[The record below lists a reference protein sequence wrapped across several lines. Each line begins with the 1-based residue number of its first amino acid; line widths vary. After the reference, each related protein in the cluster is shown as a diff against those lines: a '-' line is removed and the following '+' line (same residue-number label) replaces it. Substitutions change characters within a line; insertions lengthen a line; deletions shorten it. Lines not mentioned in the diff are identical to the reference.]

1 MNLIR
6 SVARLSALVL
16 AVQLIAS
23 CDTRL
28 PTSSSKSLSDDVDRP
43 QVKFTLSSGTNNTVD
58 VGAPLT
64 VNVQATDDGGVA
76 SILTRISNGAQVI
89 GVDTV
94 SYKPVQPSV
103 TRAVPVP
110 LNGLSRGDRLVIR
123 STVADGA
130 LNIRTDS
137 IIVTIADTTGPS
149 ITVSSSKAG
158 RTVKGRDTVDIVVAA
173 SDSSGLQYAGY
184 RLVRVRATDS
194 VLVKSESSFVAPGT
208 SPTSFITPGYSY
220 VVPDTLLTGSYAV
233 VGFAKDRSGVRSISK
248 TSSAAFTII
257 DGTKPTIRILT
268 PLTGDKV
275 TVGDSLLVVAEL
287 SDNISLKHATLSA
300 ASTRGSV
307 SLGTNTTVVRYAT
320 ANAPA
325 IGDYTAGVRIDTV
338 QRYLQV
344 VTPVDTITDSLTV
357 MGILSDASNNVDTM
371 LVRVRMVSGPK
382 VTFVSPVAG
391 DSANRNGGLT
401 VSLRATSPVG
411 VLSLGFRI
419 QSAPGWPIPVDTT
432 VKVVYSPALKT
443 ALMQATIKIDS
454 TAPPKG
460 LLTITPISVDINGQD
475 GSSNPMVIAV
485 RAGTPPGPRVTQ
497 VVGQRVET
505 HDVDTVTAI
514 GDGIT
519 YVGFE
524 ARDATSGAVLRRD
537 SLAIT
542 GSPSSVVQAVP
553 YNFPNSMQGKHIE
566 ILSFAYDIGG
576 RVGYSVRNTVNTPQP
591 LYSGALAEPALVVY
605 GRTYA
610 LPTNRN
616 GVIADLAVD
625 ATRGNVFL
633 SNINYGRLEVWQNG
647 AQNFDANGVAVGSQP
662 WGLTIARAGG
672 IAGNSLYVANSGG
685 TNVSLVDITQASASA
700 MKETSRLK
708 TRISLLYKVTENR
721 DQATGKIRINVIG
734 PIQYSDRPQ
743 FVEQGSSGLLYIS
756 TKPTAAAPSGT
767 VRYVNPN
774 MAAPDERFMLELA
787 TAGNDPN
794 SWLIANVDGV
804 DVFPAPATSTANDVL
819 TICDHASGTTN
830 GPTCIS
836 SSLGILD
843 AVTQVRATVT
853 GTDINALP
861 NRDETSLGLT
871 DTTFAASSGNGR
883 VITFG
888 QGNTRGNPAKNFVA
902 FDAAIA
908 ADKPDSVAPAI
919 YVRDLINNAS
929 DQIFGVALDKTGQ
942 TIGLHGAE
950 SYFAAVQYPFVQRL
964 QGKKSTFNKGAGITF
979 HPNADGESTPNA
991 NERLAF
997 VASANGSIE
1006 MIDIKYYDYTRGLLA
1021 TKFNLYGP
1029 LRSSPRF
1036 PSDPP
1041 TVLFKLFG
1049 MSQSGMVVIDV
1060 TAADIIAG
1068 P

>member
-6 SVARLSALVL
+6 SVARFSALVV

-28 PTSSSKSLSDDVDRP
+28 PTSSSKNLSDDVDRP
-43 QVKFTLSSGTNNTVD
+43 QLKFTLSSGINNTVD

-76 SILTRISNGAQVI
+76 SILTRVSNAAQVI
-89 GVDTV
+89 AVDTV

-103 TRAVPVP
+103 TRTVQVP

-123 STVADGA
+123 ATVADGA
-130 LNIRTDS
+130 LNIKTDS
-137 IIVTIADTTGPS
+137 IIVTLADTSGPA
-149 ITVSSSKAG
+149 ITVSSTKSG

-173 SDSSGLQYAGY
+173 SDSSGIQYAGY

-194 VLVKSESSFVAPGT
+194 LLVKAESAFVAPGT
-208 SPTSFITPGYSY
+208 SPTSFITPSYSY
-220 VVPDTLLTGSYAV
+220 VVPDTLLTGTYAI
-233 VGFAKDRSGVRSISK
+233 VGFALDRSGVRSK
-248 TSSAAFTII
+248 SAGSAFTII
-257 DGTKPTIRILT
+257 DGTKPKIRILS

-275 TVGDSLLVVAEL
+275 TVGDSMLVQAEL
-287 SDNISLKHATLSA
+287 SDNIAIKHATLSA
-300 ASTRGSV
+300 ASIRGSV

-320 ANAPA
+320 ADAPA
-325 IGDYTAGVRIDTV
+325 SGDYPAGVRIDTV
-338 QRYLQV
+338 LRYMRVL
-344 VTPVDTITDSLTV
+344 TPIDTITDSLTIT
-357 MGILSDASNNVDTM
+357 GILSDASGNVDTTS
-371 LVRVRMVSGPK
+371 VRVRMVSGPK
-382 VTFVSPVAG
+382 VTFVSPVPG

-411 VLSLGFRI
+411 VLTLGFRI
-419 QSAPGWPIPVDTT
+419 QSAPGWPVPVDTT
-432 VKVVYSPALKT
+432 VKAVYSPALKT

-460 LLTITPISVDINGQD
+460 LLTITPISTDINGQD

-485 RAGTPPGPRVTQ
+485 RAGTPPGPKVTQ

-519 YVGFE
+519 YVGYE
-524 ARDATSGAVLRRD
+524 ARDAQTGAILRRD
-537 SLAIT
+537 SVAIS
-542 GSPSSVVQAVP
+542 GAPSSVVQAVP

-576 RVGYSVRNTVNTPQP
+576 RIGYSVRVGTNTPQP

-647 AQNFDANGVAVGSQP
+647 AQTFDANGVAVGSQP
-662 WGLTIARAGG
+662 WGLTIARSGG
-672 IAGNSLYVANSGG
+672 IAGNSLFVANSGG
-685 TNVSLVDITQASASA
+685 TNVSLVDITQPSASA

-734 PIQYSDRPQ
+734 PILFSDRPQ
-743 FVEQGSSGLLYIS
+743 FVEQGESGLLYIS
-756 TKPTAAAPSGT
+756 TKPTTSAPSGT
-767 VRYVNPN
+767 VRYLNPN
-774 MAAPDERFMLELA
+774 KPAPDERFMLEFA
-787 TAGNDPN
+787 TPGQDPN

-804 DVFPAPATSTANDVL
+804 DAIPAPATSTANDVL
-819 TICDHASGTTN
+819 QICDHASGTTN
-830 GPTCIS
+830 APTCVS
-836 SSLGILD
+836 SSLGIAA
-843 AVTQVRATVT
+843 AVAAVQSTVT

-861 NRDETSLGLT
+861 NRDETSLALT
-871 DTTFAASSGNGR
+871 DTTFAASSGNGK

-888 QGNTRGNPAKNFVA
+888 QGNTRGAAAKNFVA
-902 FDAAIA
+902 FDDASS
-908 ADKPDSVAPAI
+908 PDAPINVSPAI
-919 YVRDLINNAS
+919 YIRDLINNAS
-929 DQIFGVALDKTGQ
+929 DEIYGVALDKTGQ

-950 SYFAAVQYPFVQRL
+950 SYFAAVTYPFTQRL

-979 HPNADGESTPNA
+979 HPNADGETTPNA

-1006 MIDIKYYDYTRGLLA
+1006 MLDIKYYDYSRGNLA

-1041 TVLFKLFG
+1041 SVLFKLFG
-1049 MSQSGMVVIDV
+1049 LSTSGMVVIDV
-1060 TAADIIAG
+1060 TAADIAAG